1 MSTLKLKL
9 THLHRIG
16 NSNEKK
22 HKTALSAG
30 LANVAVFVATVA
42 TTTKLEK
49 CINMLTSKTRPFSV
63 IEQLIG
69 QFGAQK
75 RHNHKQHT
83 YNHV

>member
-1 MSTLKLKL
+1 MAIATKK
-9 THLHRIG
+9 THT
-16 NSNEKK
+16 
-22 HKTALSAG
+22 HKTTLSAG
-30 LANVAVFVATVA
+30 LANVADFVASVA
-42 TTTKLEK
+42 TITKLEK